1 MSVVNDKGPASGS
14 ITLLSGPAPRILGHL
29 RVPGDKSI
37 SHRALMFGALA
48 DGVTHVEGF
57 LAGED
62 CLATMT
68 ALQAMGVAIERHG
81 ETSLT
86 IHGCGLGGLSSPAA
100 ALDMGNS
107 GTAMR
112 LFAGVLAGQQFDSV
126 LIGDSS
132 LSQRPMER
140 VAAPLRSMGAAID
153 TEEGCPPLRIA
164 GGRRLH
170 GIDYD
175 MPVASAQVKSAL
187 LLAGLYADKPTHVSE
202 PAVTRDHT
210 ERMLTMFGQPVI
222 RDGGRVTL
230 TPQGRL
236 LATDVEVPADLS
248 SAAFFLLAGTLAP
261 AGELVLERVGLNPTR
276 TGVLQILE
284 LMGADF
290 DIRADVSADVSGD
303 GEPTGTIVVRP
314 ARLRGIR
321 VPPELVPLAIDEFP
335 VLFVAAAC
343 AEGITEIS
351 GAEELRHKESDRIGV
366 MANGLRALGIA
377 VDERPD
383 GALISGGTLSGG
395 EIDSVGDHRVAMAFA
410 AGAIAASGEI
420 RIRDAAN
427 VATSFPGFVNAAR
440 SVGLDVAETADG

>member
-1 MSVVNDKGPASGS
+1 MSTANDKGSAVGGLS
-14 ITLLSGPAPRILGHL
+14 LLSRPVERVAGRL

-48 DGVTHVEGF
+48 DGVTRVEGF

-81 ETSLT
+81 DTSLT
-86 IHGCGLGGLSSPAA
+86 IHGVGLHGLSEPGV

-112 LFAGVLAGQQFDSV
+112 LFAGLLAGQRFDSILV
-126 LIGDSS
+126 GDSS
-132 LSQRPMER
+132 LSRRPMER
-140 VAAPLRSMGAAID
+140 VATPLRSMGAAID
-153 TEEGCPPLRIA
+153 TEDGCPPLRIT
-164 GGRRLH
+164 GGRGLQ
-170 GIDYD
+170 GVDYE

-187 LLAGLYADKPTHVSE
+187 LLAGLYAQNPTRVRE

-210 ERMLTMFGQPVI
+210 ERMLAMFAQPVS
-222 RDGGRVTL
+222 RDGGCVTL
-230 TPQGRL
+230 EPKGRL
-236 LATDVEVPADLS
+236 IATDVEVPADLS
-248 SAAFFLLAGTLAP
+248 SAAFFLLAGSLAS

-290 DIRADVSADVSGD
+290 DIRTEDTGD
-303 GEPTGTIVVRP
+303 GESTGTIVVRP

-343 AEGITEIS
+343 AEGTTEIS

-410 AGAIAASGEI
+410 AGAVAATGEI

-440 SVGLDVAETADG
+440 SVGLDVAENADG